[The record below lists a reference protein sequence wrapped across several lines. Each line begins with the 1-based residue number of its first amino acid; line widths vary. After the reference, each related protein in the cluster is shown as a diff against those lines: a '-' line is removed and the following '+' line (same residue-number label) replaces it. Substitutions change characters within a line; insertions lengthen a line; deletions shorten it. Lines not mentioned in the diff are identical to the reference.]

1 MEQKVRSL
9 IERPLEEVNIK
20 LCSVEYV
27 KEGSMYFLRVEI
39 DKEPFVDID
48 TCVKATEII
57 NPLIDKID
65 EEFDDA
71 YVLDVCSKEKGD
83 R

>member
-1 MEQKVRSL
+1 MENKVKAL
-9 IERPLEEVNIK
+9 IEEPLNAINIK
-20 LCSVEYV
+20 LSNVEYV

-39 DKEPFVDID
+39 DKEPFVDVD

-57 NPLIDKID
+57 NPLIDTIED
-65 EEFDDA
+65 EFDDA

-83 R
+83 K

>member
-1 MEQKVRSL
+1 VEDKVKAL
-9 IERPLEEVNIK
+9 IEEPLKAINIK
-20 LCSVEYV
+20 LSNVEYV

-39 DKEPFVDID
+39 DKEPFVDVD

-57 NPLIDKID
+57 NPLIDTIED
-65 EEFDDA
+65 EFDDA

-83 R
+83 K

>member
-1 MEQKVRSL
+1 MESKVRDL
-9 IERPLEEVNIK
+9 IEKPLNDVNIK
-20 LCSVEYV
+20 LCEVEYV
-27 KEGSMYFLRVEI
+27 KEGSMYFLRVII

-65 EEFDDA
+65 DEFDDA
-71 YVLDVCSKEKGD
+71 YVLDVCSMEKGD
-83 R
+83 K

>member
-1 MEQKVRSL
+1 MEDKVKAL
-9 IERPLEEVNIK
+9 IEEPLKAINIK
-20 LCSVEYV
+20 LSNVEYV

-39 DKEPFVDID
+39 DKEPFVDVD

-57 NPLIDKID
+57 NPLIDTIED
-65 EEFDDA
+65 EFDDA

-83 R
+83 K

>member
-1 MEQKVRSL
+1 MEGKVRDL
-9 IERPLEEVNIK
+9 IEKPLNDVNIK
-20 LCSVEYV
+20 LCEVEYV
-27 KEGSMYFLRVEI
+27 KEGSMYFLRIEI

-57 NPLIDKID
+57 NPLIDKIED
-65 EEFDDA
+65 EFDDA

-83 R
+83 M

>member
-1 MEQKVRSL
+1 MENKVKSL
-9 IERPLEEVNIK
+9 IEEPLKAINIK
-20 LCSVEYV
+20 LSNVEYV

-39 DKEPFVDID
+39 DKEPFVDVD

-57 NPLIDKID
+57 NPLIDTIED
-65 EEFDDA
+65 EFDDA

-83 R
+83 K

>member
-1 MEQKVRSL
+1 MKEKVKQL
-9 IERPLEEVNIK
+9 IEKPLNEENIK
-20 LCSVEYV
+20 LSSVEYV
-27 KEGSMYFLRVEI
+27 KEGSMYFLRIEI

-57 NPLIDKID
+57 NPLIDKLED
-65 EEFDDA
+65 EFDDA

-83 R
+83 K

>member
-1 MEQKVRSL
+1 MEGKVRDL
-9 IERPLEEVNIK
+9 IQKPLNDVNIK
-20 LCSVEYV
+20 LCKVEYV
-27 KEGSMYFLRVEI
+27 KEGSMYFLRVII

-65 EEFDDA
+65 DEFDDA
-71 YVLDVCSKEKGD
+71 YVLDVCSMEKGD
-83 R
+83 K

>member
-1 MEQKVRSL
+1 MESKVRNL
-9 IERPLEEVNIK
+9 IEKPLNDVNIK
-20 LCSVEYV
+20 LCEVEYV
-27 KEGSMYFLRVEI
+27 KEGSMYFLRVII

-65 EEFDDA
+65 DEFDDA
-71 YVLDVCSKEKGD
+71 YVLDVCSMEKGD
-83 R
+83 K